1 MRKSENFDLN
11 LYEGTDIFNPL
22 TTDVPNYEKIDAQM
36 EKNYNLAVGK
46 STELKTGTVHAL
58 TRENADCPMIHFT
71 ATSNF
76 TSNDTF
82 TVDGVQVS
90 ALLVDGSTLPTN
102 CYIIGSEVICYLKGT
117 LLTFFLSGSV
127 SKDSEKLGGELPSYY
142 GKSSDISNLQQVVNS
157 SSQLIANNTN
167 EITNLSELEKP
178 VKGTLQGS
186 FEGSYS
192 LIKKNNR
199 VVFNGTLY
207 NITNKNFATFP
218 LGFLPKNIND
228 VLISGDGFN
237 GSWSHPISLV
247 LNKNGTAELQSSIG
261 INSTYYYKF
270 SGVWDIEDN

>member
-36 EKNYNLAVGK
+36 EKNYNLSVGK
-46 STELKTGTVHAL
+46 ATELKTGTVHAL

-127 SKDSEKLGGELPSYY
+127 SKDSEKLGGELPTYY
-142 GKSSDISNLQQVVNS
+142 SKKEDFERLETRVNSMNGIVEKNTNDIVNLNESVTIHEIHDLIIEGGAINRFTGFVENGVAYFNCAITPNRVGVDIIIRNMPTAKYENDIVFSNSDDVASASLQGNSMSFNAKSSKPYY
-157 SSQLIANNTN
+157 ANN
-167 EITNLSELEKP
+167 
-178 VKGTLQGS
+178 
-186 FEGSYS
+186 SY
-192 LIKKNNR
+192 R
-199 VVFNGTLY
+199 
-207 NITNKNFATFP
+207 
-218 LGFLPKNIND
+218 
-228 VLISGDGFN
+228 
-237 GSWSHPISLV
+237 
-247 LNKNGTAELQSSIG
+247 IG
-261 INSTYYYKF
+261 N
-270 SGVWDIEDN
+270 